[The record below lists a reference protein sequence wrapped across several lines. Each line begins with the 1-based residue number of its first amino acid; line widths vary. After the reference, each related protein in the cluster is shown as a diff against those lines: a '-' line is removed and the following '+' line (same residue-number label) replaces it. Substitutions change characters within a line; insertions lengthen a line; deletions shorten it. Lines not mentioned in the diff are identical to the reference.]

1 MKTLLSENKLNLCT
15 QGQRTV
21 PVTLSMVLV
30 TGTTLPLGT
39 CRGTLEREV
48 HTLNT
53 LVSLLITPKEL
64 QKVIILLQE
73 EDCIHSNS
81 DLILQ

>member
-1 MKTLLSENKLNLCT
+1 MKTLLSENKLNLST

-21 PVTLSMVLV
+21 PVTLSMVRV
-30 TGTTLPLGT
+30 TGTTLPLVT
-39 CRGTLEREV
+39 CPGTLEREV

-53 LVSLLITPKEL
+53 LVLLLITPKEL
-64 QKVIILLQE
+64 HKVIILLQE
-73 EDCIHSNS
+73 EGRIHSNS

>member
-1 MKTLLSENKLNLCT
+1 MKTLLSENKFNLCT

-21 PVTLSMVLV
+21 PVTLSMVLA
-30 TGTTLPLGT
+30 TGTTLPLVT
-39 CRGTLEREV
+39 CPGTLEREV

-53 LVSLLITPKEL
+53 LVPLLITPKEL
-64 QKVIILLQE
+64 NKVIILLQE
-73 EDCIHSNS
+73 EGRVHSNS